1 MQPTHPTGQPTSQ
14 PSFDENDGPRI
25 YNTGVAATKTYW
37 CHPSHLHSTPNLLQ
51 NVIFGNITLST
62 KVAIKKAVIQI
73 APYDPTYDQYGMIG
87 NDYGALIV
95 TTFVDNGDG
104 TARLEIFNVGQV
116 DGIGDP
122 LSIDGWNHVLQFTA
136 YRLGLQNGRPLKCLD
151 IVGRTIT
158 FSVQFY
164 DNYGR
169 SSNTISSTLV
179 VKTSLLLFTE
189 QIPVH
194 ISDKASRT
202 SINLDAAL
210 YPNSQLQ
217 TGSGTFKVSTTDDG
231 LTIDW

>member
-1 MQPTHPTGQPTSQ
+1 M
-14 PSFDENDGPRI
+14 
-25 YNTGVAATKTYW
+25 
-37 CHPSHLHSTPNLLQ
+37 HSTPNSLQ

-62 KVAIKKAVIQI
+62 KVAIKKATIKI
-73 APYDPTYDQYGMIG
+73 SPYDPIYDQYGMIT
-87 NDYGALIV
+87 NDYSALIV
-95 TTFVDNGDG
+95 TTFIDNGDG
-104 TARLEIFNVGQV
+104 TARLELLDVGQA

-122 LSIDGWNHVLQFTA
+122 LSIDGWNRALQFTG
-136 YRLGLQNGRPLKCLD
+136 YRLGLQNGRPLRCLD

-169 SSNTISSTLV
+169 SSNIISSSLV

-194 ISDKASRT
+194 ISDKNSRT

-210 YPNSQLQ
+210 YPNTQLQ
-217 TGSGTFKVSTTDDG
+217 TGSSSFKVSTTDDG